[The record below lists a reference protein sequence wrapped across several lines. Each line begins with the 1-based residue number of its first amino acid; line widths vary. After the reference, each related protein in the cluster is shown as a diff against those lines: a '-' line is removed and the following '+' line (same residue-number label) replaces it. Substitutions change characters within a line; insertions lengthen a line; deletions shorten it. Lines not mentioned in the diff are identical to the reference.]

1 MAMGLPLRIEKQT
14 NITKMVIRH
23 ALRDWEETGMTKTSR
38 EETGPD
44 PVSGHGKKR
53 S

>member
-1 MAMGLPLRIEKQT
+1 MAMGLLLRIEKQT

-23 ALRDWEETGMTKTSR
+23 ALRDWEETVMAKTSR
-38 EETGPD
+38 EETVPD
-44 PVSGHGKKR
+44 PVSGPGKKR